1 MSKNKTRQHTVAK
14 PMAQPDDRSA
24 AVREH
29 DALIGFSQ
37 RFTVALLADPS
48 ARAVGQLHA
57 NYVIADVTRRTGW
70 DRPRLETGESA
81 WLAMRELE
89 VALENFAF
97 AVAQEAS
104 SVEWLFFTRQAPYLF
119 VDHDPIPEG
128 YLTSHAE
135 TISALSAKQTG
146 RPIAGPGT
154 YRGYQIDQGSMH
166 RLAAVAFLLA
176 QAQNLLRC
184 AGKGCVIASRPNMLP
199 GLLSKPEIDDMTTLW
214 DQRMAEPSYSF
225 LSEAGLYSHKLH
237 TPLSLDDDS
246 FPIVE
251 HRDRRYILANLPLA
265 AIPTLSDERLPIEL
279 RFPKSVLDLIV
290 LLISGN
296 LFRIAEK
303 NKTGAADFERTGV
316 NFGSRALLL
325 GGIEIAIEVIRSKTV
340 ARSIPETIEFDSPAE
355 ILSRLVGQRV
365 ELWPPSFGPAIRE
378 AGEDTFLIDMYGASR
393 RLEQALSR
401 PPGAAGTAM
410 ANIWSRHF
418 EDMVQ
423 EAINSTVWRPSTKL
437 VDLRGPTLQAEG
449 KDITD
454 LDAVGENAGRA
465 LLVDCKSFPF
475 SQDWDRGKYEAVR
488 NLASDVDLAVR
499 KWDKKMALFRAN
511 PVTRNYDF
519 SAYSELIGVVVLPQ
533 VPWTAD
539 KNSIREVAPGLR
551 VAVSA
556 NELDRWMHAE

>member
-1 MSKNKTRQHTVAK
+1 
-14 PMAQPDDRSA
+14 
-24 AVREH
+24 
-29 DALIGFSQ
+29 
-37 RFTVALLADPS
+37 
-48 ARAVGQLHA
+48 
-57 NYVIADVTRRTGW
+57 
-70 DRPRLETGESA
+70 
-81 WLAMRELE
+81 
-89 VALENFAF
+89 
-97 AVAQEAS
+97 
-104 SVEWLFFTRQAPYLF
+104 
-119 VDHDPIPEG
+119 
-128 YLTSHAE
+128 
-135 TISALSAKQTG
+135 
-146 RPIAGPGT
+146 
-154 YRGYQIDQGSMH
+154 
-166 RLAAVAFLLA
+166 
-176 QAQNLLRC
+176 
-184 AGKGCVIASRPNMLP
+184 
-199 GLLSKPEIDDMTTLW
+199 
-214 DQRMAEPSYSF
+214 
-225 LSEAGLYSHKLH
+225 
-237 TPLSLDDDS
+237 
-246 FPIVE
+246 
-251 HRDRRYILANLPLA
+251 
-265 AIPTLSDERLPIEL
+265 
-279 RFPKSVLDLIV
+279 LIV